1 MCGHPTC
8 PALPAH
14 ASQRY
19 ARESCMPRRACRNCR
34 SQCRPRWR
42 TTHTCQAGQ
51 HGLHL
56 SGSACLP
63 LSCKESEI
71 GGRPREAPFSSFVP
85 CLGVCSLA
93 GSCTWSPPQAR
104 VCTRTPPCPSQPALP
119 KCPALAA
126 PVLRQQRCTEAHP
139 RVQGSLWGVRYF
151 PVHCGALPGV
161 QVHSPWCPWWAISVQ
176 G

>member
-1 MCGHPTC
+1 MPTKKRISSLLMLRFQKKTVLRSGQTGWI
-8 PALPAH
+8 PFRTVL
-14 ASQRY
+14 R
-19 ARESCMPRRACRNCR
+19 AR
-34 SQCRPRWR
+34 
-42 TTHTCQAGQ
+42 
-51 HGLHL
+51 
-56 SGSACLP
+56 